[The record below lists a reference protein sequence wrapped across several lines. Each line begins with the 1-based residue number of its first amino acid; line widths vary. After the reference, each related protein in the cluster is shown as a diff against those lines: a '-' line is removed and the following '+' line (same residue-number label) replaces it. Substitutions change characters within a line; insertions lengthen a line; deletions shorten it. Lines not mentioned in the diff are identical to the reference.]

1 MTLVAK
7 ERLDISRSVLL
18 GCLNG
23 DVGSVESNFGKQI
36 SECLP
41 CFLRFV
47 VVLGSNAS
55 SSICLR
61 STCWRSFVCRFL
73 DKRVGLPLIKPGNLL
88 DLLLV
93 KVWIVELRFSYIVR
107 NLWKNLQNIRTS
119 SDIPDKS
126 PETPKITDWLHF

>member
-1 MTLVAK
+1 MVNKSPSA
-7 ERLDISRSVLL
+7 
-18 GCLNG
+18 C
-23 DVGSVESNFGKQI
+23 
-36 SECLP
+36 P

-47 VVLGSNAS
+47 AVLGSKAS

-93 KVWIVELRFSYIVR
+93 KVWIVEFRFSYIVR
-107 NLWKNLQNIRTS
+107 NLQNIRTS
-119 SDIPDKS
+119 LDIPDKS
-126 PETPKITDWLHF
+126 SETPKITDRLHF